1 MSLNKHKIIPLI
13 ESYYHTFTPLE
24 RTIADFFIHNT
35 EEQDFSSRNISG
47 LLYVSEASLSRFAQ
61 KCGFHGYR
69 EFIYEYKQSLAPG
82 PEENIPNFEVSEF
95 NTYQELLNK
104 SNALLDKAQITRIT
118 NLLVSKSRVYV
129 YGRGSSGL
137 VAQEMKLRFMRIGL
151 NIEAV
156 TDSHITALRLF
167 GLHRY
172 CCQALNSVILD
183 ENCLVIGISVSGQTD
198 DIISS
203 LKAAHQH
210 GAYTLLMTARQDKS
224 YQDFCDETLIFASME
239 HLEYGN
245 IISPQFPILLVLDVL
260 YAHYLQIDR
269 SKKEALHE
277 YTIQTLQPF
286 LIK

>member
-35 EEQDFSSRNISG
+35 EEQDFSSKNISG

-118 NLLVSKSRVYV
+118 NLLVSKPRVYV

-156 TDSHITALRLF
+156 TDSHIMKV
-167 GLHRY
+167 
-172 CCQALNSVILD
+172 NSVILD

-224 YQDFCDETLIFASME
+224 YQDFCDETLIFATSQAWNIWNME
-239 HLEYGN
+239 ISFPHSSPFCWFWMYFMH
-245 IISPQFPILLVLDVL
+245 IICRLTG
-260 YAHYLQIDR
+260 AKN
-269 SKKEALHE
+269 KKEALHE

>member
-35 EEQDFSSRNISG
+35 EEQDFSSKNISG

-118 NLLVSKSRVYV
+118 NLLVSKPRVYV

-156 TDSHITALRLF
+156 TDSHIM
-167 GLHRY
+167 
-172 CCQALNSVILD
+172 
-183 ENCLVIGISVSGQTD
+183 
-198 DIISS
+198 
-203 LKAAHQH
+203 KAAHQH

>member
-1 MSLNKHKIIPLI
+1 MPLI
-13 ESYYHTFTPLE
+13 EAYYHTLTPLE
-24 RTIADFFIHNT
+24 RTIADFFIHNI
-35 EEQDFSSRNISG
+35 EEQDFSSKNISG
-47 LLYVSEASLSRFAQ
+47 LLYISEASLSRFAQ

-118 NLLVSKSRVYV
+118 NLLVSKPRVYV

-156 TDSHITALRLF
+156 TDSHIMKV
-167 GLHRY
+167 
-172 CCQALNSVILD
+172 NSVILD

>member
-1 MSLNKHKIIPLI
+1 MALNKHNIIPLI

-35 EEQDFSSRNISG
+35 DEQDFSSKNVSR

-61 KCGFHGYR
+61 KCGF
-69 EFIYEYKQSLAPG
+69 
-82 PEENIPNFEVSEF
+82 
-95 NTYQELLNK
+95 LNK
-104 SNALLDKAQITRIT
+104 SNALLDKAQIARIT
-118 NLLVSKSRVYV
+118 NLLVSKPRVYV

-137 VAQEMKLRFMRIGL
+137 AAQEMKLRFMRIGL

-156 TDSHITALRLF
+156 TDSHIMKV
-167 GLHRY
+167 
-172 CCQALNSVILD
+172 NSVILD

-203 LKAAHQH
+203 LTAAHQR

-224 YQDFCDETLIFASME
+224 YQEFCDETLIFASME

-277 YTIQTLQPF
+277 YTIQTLQPY

>member
-69 EFIYEYKQSLAPG
+69 EFIYEYKQRLAPG

-118 NLLVSKSRVYV
+118 NLLVSKPRVYV

-156 TDSHITALRLF
+156 TDSHIMKCLYRIFMQSFFFAPVNLQIMCIKYIQNQQNRKLWGNDISIFQMFHACEDERLIAEV
-167 GLHRY
+167 L
-172 CCQALNSVILD
+172 
-183 ENCLVIGISVSGQTD
+183 IGFVLSCGH
-198 DIISS
+198 
-203 LKAAHQH
+203 KKCN
-210 GAYTLLMTARQDKS
+210 KS
-224 YQDFCDETLIFASME
+224 Y
-239 HLEYGN
+239 
-245 IISPQFPILLVLDVL
+245 
-260 YAHYLQIDR
+260 R
-269 SKKEALHE
+269 STSNNSL
-277 YTIQTLQPF
+277 
-286 LIK
+286 

>member
-24 RTIADFFIHNT
+24 KTIADFFMHNT
-35 EEQDFSSRNISG
+35 EEEDFSSRHISG

-69 EFIYEYKQSLAPG
+69 EFIYEYKQNLI
-82 PEENIPNFEVSEF
+82 PEPEDASPTFEISEF

-104 SNALLDKAQITRIT
+104 ASALLDKQQITRIVR
-118 NLLVSKSRVYV
+118 LLASKPRVYV

-156 TDSHITALRLF
+156 TDSHIMKV
-167 GLHRY
+167 
-172 CCQALNSVILD
+172 NSVILD
-183 ENCLVIGISVSGQTD
+183 ENCLVIGITVSGQTD

-203 LKAAHQH
+203 LKAAHLR

-224 YQDFCDETLIFASME
+224 YQAFCNETLIFASME

-260 YAHYLQIDR
+260 YAQYLQIDR
-269 SKKEALHE
+269 NKKEALHE
-277 YTIQTLQPF
+277 YTIQTLQTSLLSEF
-286 LIK
+286 

>member
-1 MSLNKHKIIPLI
+1 MSLNKQKIIPLI

-24 RTIADFFIHNT
+24 RTIADFFMNNT
-35 EEQDFSSRNISG
+35 EEEDLSSRHISG
-47 LLYVSEASLSRFAQ
+47 ILYVSEASLSRFAQ

-69 EFIYEYKQSLAPG
+69 EFIYEYKQSLIPET
-82 PEENIPNFEVSEF
+82 EENVPNFEISEF

-104 SNALLDKAQITRIT
+104 ANALLDKAQIAHITR
-118 NLLVSKSRVYV
+118 LLVSKPRVYV

-151 NIEAV
+151 NIEAI
-156 TDSHITALRLF
+156 TDSHIMKV
-167 GLHRY
+167 
-172 CCQALNSVILD
+172 NSVILD
-183 ENCLVIGISVSGQTD
+183 ESCLVIGISVSGQTE

-203 LKAAHQH
+203 LRAAHQR
-210 GAYTLLMTARQDKS
+210 GAHTLLMTARQDKS
-224 YQDFCDETLIFASME
+224 YQEFCDETLIFASME
-239 HLEYGN
+239 HLEYGK

-277 YTIQTLQPF
+277 YTIQTLQPH
-286 LIK
+286 LSK

>member
-69 EFIYEYKQSLAPG
+69 EFIYEYKQRLAPG

-118 NLLVSKSRVYV
+118 NLLVSKPRVYV

-151 NIEAV
+151 NKLIFNRLPNQRQRQNPDCV
-156 TDSHITALRLF
+156 GNQSHDSDI
-167 GLHRY
+167 
-172 CCQALNSVILD
+172 
-183 ENCLVIGISVSGQTD
+183 
-198 DIISS
+198 DIIIV
-203 LKAAHQH
+203 HQH
-210 GAYTLLMTARQDKS
+210 
-224 YQDFCDETLIFASME
+224 
-239 HLEYGN
+239 
-245 IISPQFPILLVLDVL
+245 FPPLSLPG
-260 YAHYLQIDR
+260 
-269 SKKEALHE
+269 
-277 YTIQTLQPF
+277 TG
-286 LIK
+286 

>member
-1 MSLNKHKIIPLI
+1 
-13 ESYYHTFTPLE
+13 
-24 RTIADFFIHNT
+24 
-35 EEQDFSSRNISG
+35 
-47 LLYVSEASLSRFAQ
+47 
-61 KCGFHGYR
+61 
-69 EFIYEYKQSLAPG
+69 
-82 PEENIPNFEVSEF
+82 
-95 NTYQELLNK
+95 
-104 SNALLDKAQITRIT
+104 
-118 NLLVSKSRVYV
+118 
-129 YGRGSSGL
+129 
-137 VAQEMKLRFMRIGL
+137 MRIGL

-156 TDSHITALRLF
+156 TDSHIMKV
-167 GLHRY
+167 
-172 CCQALNSVILD
+172 NSVILD

>member
-69 EFIYEYKQSLAPG
+69 E
-82 PEENIPNFEVSEF
+82 
-95 NTYQELLNK
+95 LLNK

-118 NLLVSKSRVYV
+118 NLLVSKPRVYV

-156 TDSHITALRLF
+156 TDSHIMKV
-167 GLHRY
+167 
-172 CCQALNSVILD
+172 NSVILD

>member
-47 LLYVSEASLSRFAQ
+47 LLYVSEASLSR
-61 KCGFHGYR
+61 
-69 EFIYEYKQSLAPG
+69 LAPG

-156 TDSHITALRLF
+156 TDSHIMKV
-167 GLHRY
+167 
-172 CCQALNSVILD
+172 NSVILD

>member
-35 EEQDFSSRNISG
+35 EEDFSSRNISG

-69 EFIYEYKQSLAPG
+69 EFIYEYKQRLAPG

-118 NLLVSKSRVYV
+118 NLLVSKPRVYV

-156 TDSHITALRLF
+156 TDSHIMKV
-167 GLHRY
+167 
-172 CCQALNSVILD
+172 NSVILD

-203 LKAAHQH
+203 LTAAHQR

-224 YQDFCDETLIFASME
+224 YQEFCDETLIFASME
-239 HLEYGN
+239 HLEY
-245 IISPQFPILLVLDVL
+245 
-260 YAHYLQIDR
+260 
-269 SKKEALHE
+269 
-277 YTIQTLQPF
+277 
-286 LIK
+286 

>member
-1 MSLNKHKIIPLI
+1 MYLKLHFHVSPRNVDFTDTENLFMSISRAWHQVPKKIFRILKYVLNSDTSK
-13 ESYYHTFTPLE
+13 
-24 RTIADFFIHNT
+24 FF
-35 EEQDFSSRNISG
+35 
-47 LLYVSEASLSRFAQ
+47 
-61 KCGFHGYR
+61 
-69 EFIYEYKQSLAPG
+69 
-82 PEENIPNFEVSEF
+82 NIPNFEVSEF

-118 NLLVSKSRVYV
+118 NLLVSKPRVYV

-156 TDSHITALRLF
+156 TDSHIMKV
-167 GLHRY
+167 
-172 CCQALNSVILD
+172 NSVILD

-203 LKAAHQH
+203 LTAAHQR

-224 YQDFCDETLIFASME
+224 YQEFCDETLIFASME

-277 YTIQTLQPF
+277 YTIQTLQPH

>member
-1 MSLNKHKIIPLI
+1 MALNKHNIIPLI

-35 EEQDFSSRNISG
+35 DEQDFSSKNVSR

-69 EFIYEYKQSLAPG
+69 EFIYEYKQSLIPA
-82 PEENIPNFEVSEF
+82 PEENIPSFEISEF

-104 SNALLDKAQITRIT
+104 SNALLDKAQIARIT
-118 NLLVSKSRVYV
+118 NLLVSKPRVYV

-137 VAQEMKLRFMRIGL
+137 AAQEMKLRFMRIGL

-156 TDSHITALRLF
+156 TDSHIMKV
-167 GLHRY
+167 
-172 CCQALNSVILD
+172 NSVILD

-203 LKAAHQH
+203 LTAAHQR

-224 YQDFCDETLIFASME
+224 YMEILFLRNFRFCWFWMYSMHTIFRLTGAKKKRCM
-239 HLEYGN
+239 N
-245 IISPQFPILLVLDVL
+245 IPYRRFSLILLNK
-260 YAHYLQIDR
+260 IN
-269 SKKEALHE
+269 KLHE
-277 YTIQTLQPF
+277 SSPHPL
-286 LIK
+286 LIALRNPRRRLT

>member
-1 MSLNKHKIIPLI
+1 MSLNKQKIIPLI

-24 RTIADFFIHNT
+24 RTIADFFMNNT
-35 EEQDFSSRNISG
+35 EEEDLSSRHISG
-47 LLYVSEASLSRFAQ
+47 ILYVSEASLSRFAQ

-69 EFIYEYKQSLAPG
+69 EVIYEYKRSLIPET
-82 PEENIPNFEVSEF
+82 EENVPNFEISEF

-104 SNALLDKAQITRIT
+104 ANALLDKAQIAHITR
-118 NLLVSKSRVYV
+118 LLVSKPRVYV

-151 NIEAV
+151 NIEAI
-156 TDSHITALRLF
+156 TDSHIMKV
-167 GLHRY
+167 
-172 CCQALNSVILD
+172 NSVILD
-183 ENCLVIGISVSGQTD
+183 ESCLVIGISVSGQTD

-203 LKAAHQH
+203 LRAAHQRGVH
-210 GAYTLLMTARQDKS
+210 TLLMTARQDKS
-224 YQDFCDETLIFASME
+224 YQEFCDETLIFASME

-277 YTIQTLQPF
+277 YTIQTLQPH
-286 LIK
+286 LSK

>member
-1 MSLNKHKIIPLI
+1 MALNKHNIIPLI

-35 EEQDFSSRNISG
+35 DEQDFSSKNVSR
-47 LLYVSEASLSRFAQ
+47 LLYVSEAA
-61 KCGFHGYR
+61 
-69 EFIYEYKQSLAPG
+69 
-82 PEENIPNFEVSEF
+82 PEENIPSFEISEF

-104 SNALLDKAQITRIT
+104 SNALLDKAQIARIT
-118 NLLVSKSRVYV
+118 NLLVFKPRVYV

-137 VAQEMKLRFMRIGL
+137 AAQEMKLRFMRIGL

-156 TDSHITALRLF
+156 TDSHIMKV
-167 GLHRY
+167 
-172 CCQALNSVILD
+172 NSVILD

-203 LKAAHQH
+203 LTAAHQR

-224 YQDFCDETLIFASME
+224 YQEFCDETLIFASME

-277 YTIQTLQPF
+277 YTIQTLQPY

>member
-1 MSLNKHKIIPLI
+1 MYLKLHFHVSPRNVDFTDTENLFMSISRAWHQVPKKIFRILKLRNLI
-13 ESYYHTFTPLE
+13 
-24 RTIADFFIHNT
+24 
-35 EEQDFSSRNISG
+35 
-47 LLYVSEASLSRFAQ
+47 
-61 KCGFHGYR
+61 
-69 EFIYEYKQSLAPG
+69 
-82 PEENIPNFEVSEF
+82 
-95 NTYQELLNK
+95 TYQELLNK
-104 SNALLDKAQITRIT
+104 SNALLDKAQVTRIT

-156 TDSHITALRLF
+156 TDSHIMKV
-167 GLHRY
+167 
-172 CCQALNSVILD
+172 NSVILD

>member
-95 NTYQELLNK
+95 
-104 SNALLDKAQITRIT
+104 TRIT
-118 NLLVSKSRVYV
+118 NLLVSKPRVYV

-156 TDSHITALRLF
+156 TDSHIMKV
-167 GLHRY
+167 
-172 CCQALNSVILD
+172 NSVILD